1 MAFTINSIE
10 IYSECKF
17 RKVVKPG
24 KYTFVS
30 RVEDTNGFFGK
41 NIMVSAIV
49 GKNGSGKSSL
59 LELIFRMIN
68 NLSAFMVIGNRRP
81 SAAKMFYVKG
91 IRADLSY
98 EIDGMCGIL
107 KSRDMSMGLEYN
119 DEKVCFGKPCEEF
132 TDYEDCSKTNNDR
145 KIELMKQFF
154 YSIVTNYS
162 LQAYTAEDYKN
173 EKVCEI
179 TKEGKLTEKTETGIW
194 INSLFHKNDGYL
206 TAMNLNPF
214 RNNGKIDMVIE
225 ARLARQR
232 MAALLLYS
240 REKKQQLIEGYSYGK
255 IEYQLDIS
263 TFKDKFNQTY
273 EEWIGNRLV
282 KKAEMTVEEFLE
294 EFRKQLRS
302 EETIATRI
310 LQQFPIGKIDPDSD
324 LKLYGY
330 LYIVYKVLSIA
341 SKYPSYREFDDIGD
355 TSLCIK
361 KVKKEERVRAIL
373 LAKRVNTDHS
383 HITTKVTQAI
393 NYILKLNNSPDCSFM
408 QDSETPFSYERYE
421 NLNTAKGEKKRATTI
436 EFLMSQTPPPFFLP
450 HIYLKPNNSDPSETE
465 PSKGVL
471 MESLSS
477 GERQF
482 YFAVSTLIYHIF
494 NIKSVP
500 ISRIHY
506 RNILLVLDEIELCF
520 HPEYQRTFIKR
531 LIDLLE
537 RLHLN
542 TFLSF
547 HIITTTHS
555 PFILS
560 DVPSDNILYLK
571 QGIEQ
576 NNNDFINP
584 FGANLNDILYQSFFL
599 ENGFMGAFAQEKIK
613 SLINFLSSEK
623 METKEWDKFK
633 AEKLIKC
640 IGEPILKVQLEVL
653 FDRKFIIEI
662 ERQKLIDD
670 LQARIDELKREI

>member
-119 DEKVCFGKPCEEF
+119 DEKVCFGEPCEEF

-225 ARLARQR
+225 ARLARQQGGR
-232 MAALLLYS
+232 SISITSYHFLY
-240 REKKQQLIEGYSYGK
+240 
-255 IEYQLDIS
+255 
-263 TFKDKFNQTY
+263 FFNT
-273 EEWIGNRLV
+273 
-282 KKAEMTVEEFLE
+282 
-294 EFRKQLRS
+294 
-302 EETIATRI
+302 
-310 LQQFPIGKIDPDSD
+310 
-324 LKLYGY
+324 
-330 LYIVYKVLSIA
+330 
-341 SKYPSYREFDDIGD
+341 
-355 TSLCIK
+355 
-361 KVKKEERVRAIL
+361 
-373 LAKRVNTDHS
+373 
-383 HITTKVTQAI
+383 
-393 NYILKLNNSPDCSFM
+393 
-408 QDSETPFSYERYE
+408 
-421 NLNTAKGEKKRATTI
+421 
-436 EFLMSQTPPPFFLP
+436 
-450 HIYLKPNNSDPSETE
+450 
-465 PSKGVL
+465 
-471 MESLSS
+471 
-477 GERQF
+477 
-482 YFAVSTLIYHIF
+482 
-494 NIKSVP
+494 
-500 ISRIHY
+500 
-506 RNILLVLDEIELCF
+506 
-520 HPEYQRTFIKR
+520 
-531 LIDLLE
+531 
-537 RLHLN
+537 
-542 TFLSF
+542 
-547 HIITTTHS
+547 
-555 PFILS
+555 
-560 DVPSDNILYLK
+560 
-571 QGIEQ
+571 
-576 NNNDFINP
+576 NDFIS
-584 FGANLNDILYQSFFL
+584 YFL
-599 ENGFMGAFAQEKIK
+599 IPSTCFP
-613 SLINFLSSEK
+613 LSCHSQFDV
-623 METKEWDKFK
+623 T
-633 AEKLIKC
+633 
-640 IGEPILKVQLEVL
+640 L
-653 FDRKFIIEI
+653 F
-662 ERQKLIDD
+662 Q
-670 LQARIDELKREI
+670 

>member
-1 MAFTINSIE
+1 M
-10 IYSECKF
+10 
-17 RKVVKPG
+17 
-24 KYTFVS
+24 
-30 RVEDTNGFFGK
+30 
-41 NIMVSAIV
+41 
-49 GKNGSGKSSL
+49 
-59 LELIFRMIN
+59 
-68 NLSAFMVIGNRRP
+68 
-81 SAAKMFYVKG
+81 
-91 IRADLSY
+91 
-98 EIDGMCGIL
+98 
-107 KSRDMSMGLEYN
+107 
-119 DEKVCFGKPCEEF
+119 
-132 TDYEDCSKTNNDR
+132 
-145 KIELMKQFF
+145 
-154 YSIVTNYS
+154 
-162 LQAYTAEDYKN
+162 
-173 EKVCEI
+173 
-179 TKEGKLTEKTETGIW
+179 
-194 INSLFHKNDGYL
+194 
-206 TAMNLNPF
+206 
-214 RNNGKIDMVIE
+214 
-225 ARLARQR
+225 
-232 MAALLLYS
+232 
-240 REKKQQLIEGYSYGK
+240 
-255 IEYQLDIS
+255 
-263 TFKDKFNQTY
+263 
-273 EEWIGNRLV
+273 
-282 KKAEMTVEEFLE
+282 
-294 EFRKQLRS
+294 
-302 EETIATRI
+302 
-310 LQQFPIGKIDPDSD
+310 
-324 LKLYGY
+324 
-330 LYIVYKVLSIA
+330 
-341 SKYPSYREFDDIGD
+341 
-355 TSLCIK
+355 
-361 KVKKEERVRAIL
+361 
-373 LAKRVNTDHS
+373 
-383 HITTKVTQAI
+383 
-393 NYILKLNNSPDCSFM
+393 
-408 QDSETPFSYERYE
+408 
-421 NLNTAKGEKKRATTI
+421 RATTI

-465 PSKGVL
+465 PSKGVS

>member
-81 SAAKMFYVKG
+81 SAAKMCYVKG

-119 DEKVCFGKPCEEF
+119 DEKVCFGEPCEEF

-225 ARLARQR
+225 ARLAR
-232 MAALLLYS
+232 
-240 REKKQQLIEGYSYGK
+240 
-255 IEYQLDIS
+255 
-263 TFKDKFNQTY
+263 
-273 EEWIGNRLV
+273 
-282 KKAEMTVEEFLE
+282 
-294 EFRKQLRS
+294 
-302 EETIATRI
+302 
-310 LQQFPIGKIDPDSD
+310 
-324 LKLYGY
+324 
-330 LYIVYKVLSIA
+330 
-341 SKYPSYREFDDIGD
+341 
-355 TSLCIK
+355 
-361 KVKKEERVRAIL
+361 
-373 LAKRVNTDHS
+373 
-383 HITTKVTQAI
+383 
-393 NYILKLNNSPDCSFM
+393 
-408 QDSETPFSYERYE
+408 
-421 NLNTAKGEKKRATTI
+421 
-436 EFLMSQTPPPFFLP
+436 
-450 HIYLKPNNSDPSETE
+450 
-465 PSKGVL
+465 
-471 MESLSS
+471 
-477 GERQF
+477 
-482 YFAVSTLIYHIF
+482 
-494 NIKSVP
+494 
-500 ISRIHY
+500 
-506 RNILLVLDEIELCF
+506 
-520 HPEYQRTFIKR
+520 
-531 LIDLLE
+531 
-537 RLHLN
+537 
-542 TFLSF
+542 
-547 HIITTTHS
+547 
-555 PFILS
+555 
-560 DVPSDNILYLK
+560 
-571 QGIEQ
+571 
-576 NNNDFINP
+576 
-584 FGANLNDILYQSFFL
+584 
-599 ENGFMGAFAQEKIK
+599 
-613 SLINFLSSEK
+613 
-623 METKEWDKFK
+623 
-633 AEKLIKC
+633 
-640 IGEPILKVQLEVL
+640 
-653 FDRKFIIEI
+653 
-662 ERQKLIDD
+662 
-670 LQARIDELKREI
+670 